1 MSNLL
6 YKEFRLAINPF
17 FYVMPV
23 LLGALMF
30 IPQWIFFFVPLYFCF
45 ITAPN
50 LFGVLKSN
58 NDVSYSVMLP
68 VSKREIVLARIASIV
83 TLELLHIVMAVVFA
97 IIHNVLY
104 SSSNIFMDPSYAYFG
119 LVFVMFGLF
128 NVILFPMYYKTAY
141 KYGAPV
147 IISTVVAVLFAAL
160 VEVSVILN
168 KDVAVFLEGSITR
181 QLVILAVG
189 ILFFLVV
196 NAVAYKMGV
205 KRFEKVDV

>member
-30 IPQWIFFFVPLYFCF
+30 MSQWLFFFVPLYFCF

-50 LFGVLKSN
+50 HFGMLKSN

-68 VSKREIVLARIASIV
+68 VSKREIVRARILSV
-83 TLELLHIVMAVVFA
+83 MTLEVIHVAMTAVFTIV
-97 IIHNVLY
+97 HNALY
-104 SSSNIFMDPSYAYFG
+104 TVNNFFMDPNYAFFG
-119 LVFVMFGLF
+119 LVLIMFGLF
-128 NVILFPMYYKTAY
+128 NLILFPIHFKTAY
-141 KYGAPV
+141 KYGAAV
-147 IISTVVAVLFAAL
+147 IISTVAALLFAAAM
-160 VEVSVILN
+160 EVSVALN
-168 KDVAVFLEGSITR
+168 KDVAVFFEGDLIR

-189 ILFFLVV
+189 IFVFAITAAVSYKLSV
-196 NAVAYKMGV
+196 N
-205 KRFEKVDV
+205 RFEKVDV